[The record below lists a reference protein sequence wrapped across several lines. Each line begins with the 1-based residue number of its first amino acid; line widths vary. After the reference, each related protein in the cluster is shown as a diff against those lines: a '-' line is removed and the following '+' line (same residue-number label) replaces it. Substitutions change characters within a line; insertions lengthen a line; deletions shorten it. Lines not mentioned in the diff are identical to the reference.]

1 MDSFLIVKI
10 MNLSSLN
17 QSNRKNKKKRLGRGQ
32 GSGKGGT
39 CTRGHKGAKSRSGN
53 SRKLGFEGGQMP
65 LHRRIPKVGFKK
77 TYIKKSTVINIDFLQ
92 YLVDQGRIKEG
103 KNVSKNV
110 LLDYGIIGKNDFI
123 KILGRGELNVRLTI
137 SAHKFS
143 HKAGT
148 AIKRSGG
155 KIITIY
161 DSV

>member
-1 MDSFLIVKI
+1 

-39 CTRGHKGAKSRSGN
+39 STRGHKGAKSRSGN

-77 TYIKKSTVINIDFLQ
+77 TSRKKSPVINIDFLQ
-92 YLVDQGRIKEG
+92 SLVYQGIIKEG

-110 LLDYGIIGKNDFI
+110 LFDYGIIGKNDLI

-137 SAHKFS
+137 LAHKFS

-155 KIITIY
+155 KIITMGN
-161 DSV
+161 SV